1 MPIFEWDDSLSI
13 GNEKID
19 SQHRELIAKID
30 LLAEAILRR
39 EGRNKIGR
47 VLSFM
52 REYGELHF
60 ASEEEL
66 MDRYGYP
73 GTEEHKRQHARFHET
88 TKRLTGQLESDA
100 EMDFLASTVER
111 FLIDWLILHIK
122 TADRE
127 LGEFLKGKI

>member
-19 SQHRELIAKID
+19 SQHKELIVKID
-30 LLAEAILRR
+30 LLAEAILKR
-39 EGRNKIGR
+39 EGKNTIER
-47 VLSFM
+47 VLRFM

-66 MDRYGYP
+66 MDRHGYP
-73 GTEEHKRQHARFHET
+73 GMEEHKRQHARFYDT
-88 TKRLTGQLESDA
+88 TNRLMGQLESDA

-122 TADRE
+122 TTDSE